1 MLLRP
6 RVQLIGSTL
15 VINNSVSQDSVKL
28 KAFFR
33 VLGDRKALLVTNPF
47 ATIGE
52 VVVEFQ
58 MVVVFCY
65 FPLQTQVICSRT

>member
-6 RVQLIGSTL
+6 RVQLIGSTS

-33 VLGDRKALLVTNPF
+33 VLG
-47 ATIGE
+47 E
-52 VVVEFQ
+52 VE
-58 MVVVFCY
+58 
-65 FPLQTQVICSRT
+65 LKGIAESA

>member
-1 MLLRP
+1 M
-6 RVQLIGSTL
+6 VQLIGSML

-47 ATIGE
+47 ATIWE